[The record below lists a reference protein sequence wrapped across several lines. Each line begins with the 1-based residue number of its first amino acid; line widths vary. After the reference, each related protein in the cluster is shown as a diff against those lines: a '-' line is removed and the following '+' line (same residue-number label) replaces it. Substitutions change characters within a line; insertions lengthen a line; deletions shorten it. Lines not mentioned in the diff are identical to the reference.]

1 MLLANVVSLN
11 SVTPVF
17 AEAVGDELNNKS
29 GHWYN
34 WADAIKTCKPWK
46 KQQIKKHLPIFMPLT
61 Y

>member
-1 MLLANVVSLN
+1 MYKNKKIIMLLANVVSLN

-34 WADAIKTCKPWK
+34 WADAIKTCKP
-46 KQQIKKHLPIFMPLT
+46 
-61 Y
+61 